1 MVFIR
6 NIVFMAIAFAMVS
19 SVVDAKRKEKDFGPL
34 ADRDTWREITQGCE
48 RVVLFVFFPWCEHCR
63 NFHKTWDGLRDEFK
77 DDKTLCFMAN
87 DCDDDEGDKFCQDL
101 EVNVSKII
109 TMLNLFVLWN
119 RGVYNWIRKL
129 YWVRIIYCTLRPS

>member
-1 MVFIR
+1 
-6 NIVFMAIAFAMVS
+6 
-19 SVVDAKRKEKDFGPL
+19 
-34 ADRDTWREITQGCE
+34 
-48 RVVLFVFFPWCEHCR
+48 
-63 NFHKTWDGLRDEFK
+63 
-77 DDKTLCFMAN
+77 MAN

-109 TMLNLFVLWN
+109 AMLNLFVLSN